1 MTQGQI
7 SRLSF
12 ASRVAA
18 HTVPMSPRRNASRS
32 DGERLSLLVDTAVCW
47 PSSWSPPL
55 RATPEGRRLS
65 LGSFATCRLATSPS
79 SFLRLPTSSFDG
91 DGQDDCGVVIAPKA
105 GPSPD
110 VTPTLT
116 VTGTANPATFYDMT
130 ARVGAAS
137 GGYAKP

>member
-1 MTQGQI
+1 MVVPI
-7 SRLSF
+7 L
-12 ASRVAA
+12 RV
-18 HTVPMSPRRNASRS
+18 
-32 DGERLSLLVDTAVCW
+32 
-47 PSSWSPPL
+47 PSVTL
-55 RATPEGRRLS
+55 TS
-65 LGSFATCRLATSPS
+65 LGTFFGSRGAGLYLGAFATCGLATSPS
-79 SFLRLPTSSFDG
+79 SFLRLPTCSFDG

-116 VTGTANPATFYDMT
+116 VIGATNPATFYDRT